1 MMIFRQ
7 TPADM
12 SWISANVHDAAGA
25 YGLCTAS
32 SQGSTLGGPLHV
44 LTREFRQQLPGE
56 EYYLIDIT
64 IVNEVEELRYIA
76 FLIELQI

>member
-25 YGLCTAS
+25 YGS
-32 SQGSTLGGPLHV
+32 NLGEPLHV
-44 LTREFRQQLPGE
+44 LTREFRPQLSGE

-64 IVNEVEELRYIA
+64 K
-76 FLIELQI
+76 